1 MRFDGGNTAN
11 TRAPRPSA
19 PRTSS
24 KSIISNV
31 APKAPAP
38 SSFGPYSKGYK
49 GRTSPTT
56 PKITSS
62 ITPKPAP
69 SYSGPPATGAG
80 GTSAPPARTPS
91 FDVIGGTDVGFDGM
105 GGTGGAGGAGGV
117 GGAPGAPTPP
127 PMSDEDWLKQGGDSI
142 YAEQLAALK
151 KAMEDYQTEQGVQ
164 RGRYNTDFEEGL
176 RRLGWKDRDGFEGA
190 EDPGQWDFEDTNFA
204 AGRGFK
210 GQRDDFAARGLL
222 QSSDYGD
229 ARTMLERNLNDQ
241 RASMLTDRSRF
252 TDDLAAQLAAFQ
264 SENTNVQ
271 GSARQEA
278 LLRRASGLL
287 AK

>member
-1 MRFDGGNTAN
+1 MVMRFDGGNTSSTRN
-11 TRAPRPSA
+11 TRNTA

-31 APKAPAP
+31 APKT
-38 SSFGPYSKGYK
+38 SSFGPYSSGYAA
-49 GRTSPTT
+49 RTSPTT
-56 PKITSS
+56 PKITSN
-62 ITPKPAP
+62 IAPKPAP
-69 SYSGPPATGAG
+69 SYSGPPSTGAG
-80 GTSAPPARTPS
+80 GLAARTASPA
-91 FDVIGGTDVGFDGM
+91 DIVGGTDVGFGSSY
-105 GGTGGAGGAGGV
+105 GGV
-117 GGAPGAPTPP
+117 TGDAGVPGAEVGAPVVAAPPKI
-127 PMSDEDWLKQGGDSI
+127 SDEDWLKQGGDSI

-164 RGRYNTDFEEGL
+164 RGRYNTDFEEGS
-176 RRLGWKDRDGFEGA
+176 RRLGWKDRDGFEGK

-264 SENTNVQ
+264 AENTNAQ

>member
-1 MRFDGGNTAN
+1 MVMRFDGGNTAN
-11 TRAPRPSA
+11 TRAPRASA

-38 SSFGPYSKGYK
+38 SSFGPYSSGYK

-56 PKITSS
+56 PKVTSP
-62 ITPKPAP
+62 IAPKPAP
-69 SYSGPPATGAG
+69 SYSGPPATEAG
-80 GTSAPPARTPS
+80 GTSAPPARTSS
-91 FDVIGGTDVGFDGM
+91 FNDVIGGTDVGFSDSYNV
-105 GGTGGAGGAGGV
+105 TG
-117 GGAPGAPTPP
+117 PTPDVAPAP
-127 PMSDEDWLKQGGDSI
+127 PKLSDEDWLKQGGDSI

-151 KAMEDYQTEQGVQ
+151 KAMEDYQAEQGVQ
-164 RGRYNTDFEEGL
+164 RGRYNTDFEEGS

-210 GQRDDFAARGLL
+210 SQRDDFAARGLL

-264 SENTNVQ
+264 AENTNAQ